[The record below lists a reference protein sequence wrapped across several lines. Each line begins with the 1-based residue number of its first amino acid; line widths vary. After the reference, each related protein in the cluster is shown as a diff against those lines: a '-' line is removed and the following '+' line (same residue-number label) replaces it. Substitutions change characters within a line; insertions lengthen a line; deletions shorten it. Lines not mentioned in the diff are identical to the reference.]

1 MKFDFNFKNAI
12 FLSLVVIVLWMII
25 KDIIASIYF
34 LISSEI
40 NKTLGSSVFLF
51 LYLLLTLVI
60 IWWFS
65 KKGNGK
71 ELCFSKSDI
80 RLLFPFILLT
90 VSGLFFIIATKEL
103 LDFATPPTEKDTVD
117 NFWRIAYILY
127 AILFAPIMEEIFYRG
142 LFQKQL
148 AKKVSPK
155 IAILISSIVFALC
168 HFSIEKIPNTFIQ
181 GIIWGSVYH
190 KTNKLTIPILCHS
203 LNNIIVYL
211 LPATYRIHTKNE
223 LIFMFTLSLIIA
235 IISIK
240 YLHNFFSHK
249 VP

>member
-12 FLSLVVIVLWMII
+12 FLSLVIIVLWMII
-25 KDIIASIYF
+25 KEIIFATSF

-40 NKTLGSSVFLF
+40 NDSLGAIVFLF
-51 LYLLLTLVI
+51 LYILLTSAV

-80 RLLFPFILLT
+80 RLLIPFAVLT
-90 VSGLFFIIATKEL
+90 VAGFYFTLSIERLSGIAPYITGS
-103 LDFATPPTEKDTVD
+103 PD
-117 NFWRIAYILY
+117 NFWHFVYIFSG
-127 AILFAPIMEEIFYRG
+127 ILFAPIMEEIIFRG
-142 LFQKQL
+142 LFQRQL

-155 IAILISSIVFALC
+155 IAILISSILFVLY
-168 HFSIEKIPNTFIQ
+168 HFNVKKTPYSFIN
-181 GIIWGSVYH
+181 GIIWGFACH

-203 LNNIIVYL
+203 LVNIIAS
-211 LPATYRIHTKNE
+211 LPVTYKIYTKNE
-223 LIFMFTLSLIIA
+223 LIFMLAFSSIIA
-235 IISIK
+235 IVTIK